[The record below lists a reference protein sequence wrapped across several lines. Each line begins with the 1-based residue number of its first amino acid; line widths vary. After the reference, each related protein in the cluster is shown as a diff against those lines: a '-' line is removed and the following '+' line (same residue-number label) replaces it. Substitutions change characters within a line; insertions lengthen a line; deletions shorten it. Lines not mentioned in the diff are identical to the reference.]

1 MIIILCPYL
10 VALRAVFSKFRLL
23 RWGWLSRDH
32 LAKRVCPRDFSRVFL
47 SSRAVACAGSGRD
60 RSPGVDSGG
69 WAPVRP
75 ISSRP
80 DAKLSECAQKA
91 HVFRLSCKIPI
102 INLSELVRGFAI
114 MKARAPAQDATVQ
127 PTRALLAVL
136 IWKRA
141 NA

>member
-10 VALRAVFSKFRLL
+10 VALRVFEIQTAAV
-23 RWGWLSRDH
+23 GGAGVRDH

-69 WAPVRP
+69 WAPTQP

-80 DAKLSECAQKA
+80 AAK
-91 HVFRLSCKIPI
+91 
-102 INLSELVRGFAI
+102 
-114 MKARAPAQDATVQ
+114 
-127 PTRALLAVL
+127 
-136 IWKRA
+136 
-141 NA
+141 

>member
-47 SSRAVACAGSGRD
+47 SSRAVACAGSGCD

-91 HVFRLSCKIPI
+91 RVFRLCCKIPI
-102 INLSELVRGFAI
+102 INLSEPVGGRGYDES
-114 MKARAPAQDATVQ
+114 RPVSPLLWVQ
-127 PTRALLAVL
+127 PVGALLAVL
-136 IWKRA
+136 IWK
-141 NA
+141 